1 MHSVITVNERVK
13 ELRKTKKLTTEK
25 FGNSLGVS
33 RAAISNIENGNRS
46 VTDQM
51 FTSICREY
59 NVNPDWLRSGKGE
72 MFSENEEEYLF
83 RWVGRVLKDKP
94 ESFKKRFLNFLSSL
108 DDNDWEA
115 LEKIFN
121 KMRGDY

>member
-1 MHSVITVNERVK
+1 MSTINERVK
-13 ELRKTKKLTTEK
+13 ELRKIKKLTTEK

-33 RAAISNIENGNRS
+33 RAAISNIENGNRR

-59 NVNPDWLRSGKGE
+59 GVNPDWLRTGEGE
-72 MFSENEEEYLF
+72 MFSGDQEEYLF

-94 ESFKKRFLNFLSSL
+94 ESFKKRYLNFLSSL
-108 DDNDWEA
+108 SDEDWEA
-115 LEKIFN
+115 LERYFTKSKNI
-121 KMRGDY
+121 